1 MAKRPVLNAL
11 APCAHQMRRPSLHS
25 ASASHSCDE
34 LPGARRRHSAAGGSE
49 SSHLLK
55 LLSST
60 KARKPRDGKVWVPI
74 NCGHYKTNA
83 KNLAGGTHAGTSFF
97 FFFLNSSEL
106 SRSSWHHSCVF
117 FLMGVSFLVPRMKT
131 AAGAWSTPG
140 ETLPCLFSRAHEQ
153 SRAPQL
159 LCELGAKL

>member
-1 MAKRPVLNAL
+1 MPWPPAHTRCGVLPCILPLPAVAATSSLVQGEGILQQAALSHLTCSNFFPAPRHASPEMGRSGSPSILGIIKPTLKIWQAELML
-11 APCAHQMRRPSLHS
+11 APL
-25 ASASHSCDE
+25 
-34 LPGARRRHSAAGGSE
+34 
-49 SSHLLK
+49 
-55 LLSST
+55 
-60 KARKPRDGKVWVPI
+60 
-74 NCGHYKTNA
+74 
-83 KNLAGGTHAGTSFF
+83 

-117 FLMGVSFLVPRMKT
+117 FLMGVSLLVPRMKT